1 MKKISLIIF
10 LLVSISFAKND
21 VADMFVIGGFGG
33 PPPEKLNSNSMR
45 DVAYSGINVLIPGNG
60 VESPKP
66 ILKMLDLAEQIGI
79 KIIPI
84 DSRFFVAN
92 TNKNIS
98 NKEFISIIA
107 KEIVKDY
114 SKHPALF
121 AYGICDEPKS
131 DKFQMLCESSD
142 IFKKLDPKHPP
153 LINLFPSYGSP
164 AQLGFAD
171 FRDYIQNFIKTVNPA
186 ILSYDHYPLR
196 ETKTETG
203 WHKDLEIV
211 RDEAKKSKIPFWIFI
226 QSEGI
231 KNYLK
236 VPTREEIMWQANTAL
251 AYGARGILWF
261 CYWTPPET
269 KLDGKI
275 TEVHYSA
282 MIDKTGKKTPVYDFV
297 REENLFLRKAGQD
310 LMDWENSKVSRYKNG
325 KLVSGK
331 NISIGKIS
339 GKNFDLVIGT
349 FTKGNKVR
357 LVCANDSYIK
367 PAHFS
372 ITTSSRVKKIEIVA
386 SIDSESRISEGK
398 VLCKTKPG
406 GCLVIEY
413 FQSDSQCRGARPR
426 LFPRETQS
434 AEK

>member
-1 MKKISLIIF
+1 MVTIIS
-10 LLVSISFAKND
+10 AKND
-21 VADMFVIGGFGG
+21 ASDMFVVGGFCG
-33 PPPEKLNSNSMR
+33 PPPVKLNYNSMR
-45 DVAYSGINVLIPGNG
+45 DVANSGINVLIPGNG

-66 ILKMLDLAEQIGI
+66 ILKMLDLAEQLGI

-84 DSRFFVAN
+84 DLRFFTVN

-98 NKEFISIIA
+98 DKEFISKIA

-114 SKHPALF
+114 SSHPAFF

-131 DKFQMLCESSD
+131 DKFQMLRESSD

-171 FRDYIQNFIKTVNPA
+171 FRDYVHSFIKTVNPA

-211 RDEAKKSKIPFWIFI
+211 RDEANKAKIPFWIFI

-236 VPTREEIMWQANTAL
+236 VPTRAEIMWQANTAL

-261 CYWTPPET
+261 CYWTPPES
-269 KLDGKI
+269 KLEGI
-275 TEVHYSA
+275 VTEIHYSA
-282 MIDKTGKKTPVYDFV
+282 MIDKTGKRTSVYDFV
-297 REENLFLRKAGQD
+297 REENLFLRKAGQE
-310 LMDWENSKVSRYKNG
+310 LIDWENMKVSRYKNG
-325 KLVSGK
+325 KLVSGQ
-331 NISIGKIS
+331 NISVGKVS

-357 LVCANDSYIK
+357 LVCANDSYTL

-372 ITTSSRVKKIEIVA
+372 ISTSSQVNNIKIAA
-386 SIDSESRISEGK
+386 SIDSESRISSGNII
-398 VLCKTKPG
+398 CKIKPG

-413 FQSDSQCRGARPR
+413 
-426 LFPRETQS
+426 
-434 AEK
+434 